1 MNILADMDLFIRV
14 VHQNGLAAAGREL
27 GLTPSSVTTRIKNLE
42 KHYEVKLLTRTT
54 RNISLTEEGHTF
66 YTDCLETLEQVRQT
80 ENKLKSGRE
89 QISGPLRITAT
100 SDMGRR
106 HIAPLLHKF
115 VEMHPNVKPFLNLS
129 DAVTHLTE
137 NDIDV
142 AIRYGV
148 APDSQLIAH
157 KLVESKRVLCAS
169 PEYLKRYG
177 TPEKVSDLK
186 EHLCLTMMQIRK
198 PLSKWYFDSPNGEIS
213 VTIQPARSCDDGEQI
228 KQWAI
233 DGGGIVLKSIWDV
246 VDELNAGLL
255 VPVLEQFDP
264 DYNSK
269 KSFMSSDLYIAYQD
283 REYVPKRQAEFTKFV
298 KQYFE
303 EFKLRSDLLQS
314 YLVPK
319 TK

>member
-1 MNILADMDLFIRV
+1 MNILSDMALFVRV

-27 GLTPSSVTTRIKNLE
+27 GLTPSSVTMRIKNLE
-42 KHYEVKLLTRTT
+42 KHYQVKLLTRTT
-54 RNISLTEEGHTF
+54 RNISLTEEGHIF
-66 YTDCLETLEQVRQT
+66 YNDCLEMLENVRQI

-89 QISGPLRITAT
+89 QISGPLRVTAT
-100 SDMGRR
+100 SDLGRR

-115 VEMHPNVKPFLNLS
+115 VNLHPEVIPSLNLS
-129 DAVTHLTE
+129 DAVTPLTE

-157 KLVESKRVLCAS
+157 KLVNGKRILCAS
-169 PEYLKRYG
+169 PEYLNRHG
-177 TPEKVSDLK
+177 TPDSIEDLK
-186 EHLCLTMMQIRK
+186 NHACLTMIQIRK
-198 PLSKWYFDSPNGEIS
+198 PLSKWYFDTPKGEIS

-233 DGGGIVLKSIWDV
+233 DGGGIALKSIWDV
-246 VDELNAGLL
+246 VDELNSGLL
-255 VPVLEQFDP
+255 LPVLDEYTP

-269 KSFMSSDLYIAYQD
+269 GSSMGSDLYIAYQD
-283 REYVPKRQAEFTKFV
+283 REYVPKRQAVFIEFV

-303 EFKLRSDLLQS
+303 EFKLRSNILQN
-314 YLVPK
+314 YLAPRNL
-319 TK
+319 